1 MIFTIK
7 ETFTTSSLDSFKSDF
22 LIFSMAWNLQKQ
34 GEKKEDPYLY
44 PHSGEEDDRLR
55 KEYNKNLSD

>member
-7 ETFTTSSLDSFKSDF
+7 VAFTAFTFDSFKSDF
-22 LIFSMAWNLQKQ
+22 LIFSMAWKLQKQ

-55 KEYNKNLSD
+55 KE

>member
-1 MIFTIK
+1 
-7 ETFTTSSLDSFKSDF
+7 
-22 LIFSMAWNLQKQ
+22 MAWNLQKQ

-55 KEYNKNLSD
+55 KE